1 MTSLNN
7 MQELKA
13 KIKAWEKKFATE
25 FGRKPTSADI
35 KESPPDVLG
44 AYIKYWKTKRSSSE
58 AKPSVC
64 VEGKDNVWSHSLNK
78 TKTPVSKDAGQVAS
92 TSIYERKIK
101 AKLFASFDFDFQCFP
116 RKSTNSLSQPAKSGQ
131 DEATS
136 AKQRCQS
143 EGATM
148 AGERC
153 SLTCG
158 TVPQTAAGQCH
169 REETADAVKDNSR
182 SASCRAVVSPVKGPS
197 IPQTLYYKKSLDD
210 AWLSRNSQ
218 TDEVFV
224 TPSQSSLPVVSRLLP
239 NLRSSSVSDKVY
251 VKSKVGTSSQWS
263 SMSQDDF
270 DEVFLK
276 SPVAERPDVP
286 FEHSEHLHTAR
297 PSAIQVGKRDGLFVT
312 PPVAQ
317 LDVKGDSK
325 EASLADKPAK
335 LHSSLRSRRTK
346 TSPQQKRAGDKE
358 QVKSLAGSVF
368 EFVDD
373 SPKPKETKK
382 RRRAPREGAAEKP
395 KRKILKPKEVLSE
408 LDVSEGPKRK
418 RLRTKQVTSE
428 LALTEEPTGEVSVEP
443 KGQKVKTKQCV
454 PQRTL
459 AEDDVPSGKCSR
471 VAPRRAVKSSLQRRV
486 EAGTVNENFVRIDLK
501 RKRFSRGH
509 HKLNVRKLKFK
520 EWKQRKNGAAKGNTH
535 QPGGTFRTGSSG
547 KATSTCFKCGLLG
560 HWARSCPGNAVIK
573 LDAAAE
579 QNEQE
584 VFHLPTLEEAAEMA
598 RGVKLQGDQS
608 ATPTQV
614 FSRDDTTLDQGAS
627 GTDDV
632 MPTQSQAFH
641 SENASSTVQPLLEVS
656 VEGKLPDTPEF
667 VFKTLHKMGFSKFRP
682 GQEAA
687 IMRIL
692 SGMSTLLVSST
703 GSGKSLCYQIP
714 AYLYAQERECITL
727 VVSPL
732 ISLMEDQVVGLPPCL
747 KAAFLHSGMPP
758 AQKQQVLEQL
768 KDRSIHF
775 LLVSPES
782 LVQSSSMLNQLPPV
796 AFACI
801 DEAHC
806 LSEWSHNFRPS
817 YLQLYKILTTKLKVR
832 CILALTATATRSTCL
847 SIAEHLC
854 IEDCTSGIIGTPAI
868 PDNLVLSISE
878 EEYRDEALIALLKGS
893 RLGSCESIIV
903 YCTRREETERLASLI
918 RTSLQSHEKHP
929 EEEKNPKGPKSRRSY
944 LAWDAEAYHAGLT
957 SFRRRSIQK
966 KFMTGKLRVVVATVA
981 FGMGIDKAD
990 IRAIIHYNMPKSFES
1005 YVQEAGRAGRDGL
1018 TSHCHLFLEPEGRDQ
1033 YELKRHIYA
1042 NSTDRHVIRKLLK
1055 KIFSPLTCQQGTSN
1069 DGTTSKQV
1077 SFYEVA
1083 IPIDATVEELDMKE
1097 ENILTLICFLEFHP
1111 KKVVQVFNKV
1121 YATCTLKCYGGPQ
1134 QLRSVASKNAPVAAA
1149 MALARQKGEYDEDS
1163 NSLSF
1168 AVVDVASY
1176 MGWDSKLVKKDLKN
1190 LEWDNSLLQTTGH
1203 MRKSGVIVEFS
1214 DLSFHLSVAADLSEE
1229 DRDDLLDYLYDRVNK
1244 QERMELQRLKQVH
1257 AAFQSVAYQGYFECV
1272 DDISTKKSDSLKQL
1286 IHQYFNEELDPSE
1299 AEEDNSP
1306 PSEDIVVSLQRDI
1319 RSLVGTHRDHTFNG
1333 RAVARIFHG
1342 IASPCFPAQVWGRVH
1357 RFWRSNLDIDFNA
1370 IVRIANRELVSFR

>member
-1 MTSLNN
+1 
-7 MQELKA
+7 
-13 KIKAWEKKFATE
+13 
-25 FGRKPTSADI
+25 
-35 KESPPDVLG
+35 
-44 AYIKYWKTKRSSSE
+44 
-58 AKPSVC
+58 
-64 VEGKDNVWSHSLNK
+64 
-78 TKTPVSKDAGQVAS
+78 
-92 TSIYERKIK
+92 
-101 AKLFASFDFDFQCFP
+101 
-116 RKSTNSLSQPAKSGQ
+116 
-131 DEATS
+131 
-136 AKQRCQS
+136 
-143 EGATM
+143 
-148 AGERC
+148 
-153 SLTCG
+153 
-158 TVPQTAAGQCH
+158 
-169 REETADAVKDNSR
+169 
-182 SASCRAVVSPVKGPS
+182 
-197 IPQTLYYKKSLDD
+197 
-210 AWLSRNSQ
+210 
-218 TDEVFV
+218 
-224 TPSQSSLPVVSRLLP
+224 
-239 NLRSSSVSDKVY
+239 
-251 VKSKVGTSSQWS
+251 
-263 SMSQDDF
+263 
-270 DEVFLK
+270 
-276 SPVAERPDVP
+276 
-286 FEHSEHLHTAR
+286 
-297 PSAIQVGKRDGLFVT
+297 
-312 PPVAQ
+312 
-317 LDVKGDSK
+317 
-325 EASLADKPAK
+325 
-335 LHSSLRSRRTK
+335 
-346 TSPQQKRAGDKE
+346 
-358 QVKSLAGSVF
+358 
-368 EFVDD
+368 
-373 SPKPKETKK
+373 
-382 RRRAPREGAAEKP
+382 
-395 KRKILKPKEVLSE
+395 
-408 LDVSEGPKRK
+408 
-418 RLRTKQVTSE
+418 
-428 LALTEEPTGEVSVEP
+428 
-443 KGQKVKTKQCV
+443 
-454 PQRTL
+454 
-459 AEDDVPSGKCSR
+459 
-471 VAPRRAVKSSLQRRV
+471 
-486 EAGTVNENFVRIDLK
+486 NFVRIDLK

-560 HWARSCPGNAVIK
+560 HWARSCPGNAGMFFK
-573 LDAAAE
+573 LYSVL
-579 QNEQE
+579 NEQE

-614 FSRDDTTLDQGAS
+614 FNDTTLDQGAS

-632 MPTQSQAFH
+632 TPTQSQAFH

-732 ISLMEDQVVGLPPCL
+732 ISLMEDQVSRIERRDFGYHGDLQHPVTTGTLGKCPLDILIRSLSFILAWAHIYCKCNILSSENGTKHGPWLDLCFSSFYFPP
-747 KAAFLHSGMPP
+747 
-758 AQKQQVLEQL
+758 
-768 KDRSIHF
+768 IF
-775 LLVSPES
+775 LL
-782 LVQSSSMLNQLPPV
+782 Q
-796 AFACI
+796 
-801 DEAHC
+801 
-806 LSEWSHNFRPS
+806 
-817 YLQLYKILTTKLKVR
+817 ILTTKLKVR

-929 EEEKNPKGPKSRRSY
+929 EEEKNPKGKTNCRRRSY

-966 KFMTGKLRVVVATVA
+966 KHFRSTCKLRVVVATVA

-1069 DGTTSKQV
+1069 DV
-1077 SFYEVA
+1077 SFPLFLPFSTEALPVLSQRHCVA

-1097 ENILTLICFLEFHP
+1097 ENILTLLCFLEFHP

-1190 LEWDNSLLQTTGH
+1190 LEWDNSL
-1203 MRKSGVIVEFS
+1203 KSGVIVEFS

-1229 DRDDLLDYLYDRVNK
+1229 DRDDLLDYLYNRVNK

-1306 PSEDIVVSLQRDI
+1306 PSVSSGGLHCAINLDIVVSLQRDI